1 VLPHLPGEVGQN
13 LVAVLQRDPERGVR
27 QNLPNGTFNLDCVFA
42 HRILHSVTRNP
53 DDDSMKYGG
62 EATGTPGPPLQGV
75 FRIAVPEEGVGDS
88 RRLFNRDEE
97 ALIRGAVA
105 REAGPFSC
113 PRCGGGLDIR
123 KVPPRSD
130 VAYVRDRILL
140 VCNGCGRSLVVD
152 HRDRGG
158 NRLP

>member
-1 VLPHLPGEVGQN
+1 
-13 LVAVLQRDPERGVR
+13 
-27 QNLPNGTFNLDCVFA
+27 
-42 HRILHSVTRNP
+42 
-53 DDDSMKYGG
+53 M
-62 EATGTPGPPLQGV
+62 QGV